1 MKKLIR
7 RLVHT
12 KTKFL
17 CERCGKTINGNQYE
31 YRPVQYI
38 DDYIPETQRLCR
50 NCIYTESFGS
60 KGINLRKK
68 NNQIEEETILFKDV
82 R

>member
-12 KTKFL
+12 KTKFQ
-17 CERCGKTINGNQYE
+17 CDRCGKIIIGNQYE
-31 YRPVQYI
+31 FRHQQYI
-38 DDYIPETQRLCR
+38 PDRIPDIQRLCR

-60 KGINLRKK
+60 KGLNLRKK
-68 NNQIEEETILFKDV
+68 ANQIEEETILFKDIT
-82 R
+82 

>member
-12 KTKFL
+12 KTKFQ
-17 CERCGKTINGNQYE
+17 CDRCGKMIIGNQYE
-31 YRPVQYI
+31 FRHQQYTP
-38 DDYIPETQRLCR
+38 DRIPDTQRLCR

-60 KGINLRKK
+60 KGLNLRKK
-68 NNQIEEETILFKDV
+68 ANQIEEETILFKDIT
-82 R
+82 